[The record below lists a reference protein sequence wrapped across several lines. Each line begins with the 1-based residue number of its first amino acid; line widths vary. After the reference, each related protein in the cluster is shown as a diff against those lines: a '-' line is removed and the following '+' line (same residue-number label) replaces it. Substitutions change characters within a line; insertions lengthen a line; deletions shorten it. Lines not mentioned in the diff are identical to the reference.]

1 MRTLVL
7 QNWWVMRFWKL
18 LMPVTYPKARSL
30 FMAQVDQLS
39 QTCEAP

>member
-7 QNWWVMRFWKL
+7 QNWWVMRLGKL

-30 FMAQVDQLS
+30 FFMAQVDQLEPNS
-39 QTCEAP
+39 